1 MSYRGAIPDI
11 PPGSTW
17 IDCAGARS
25 TVRSSVIDPA
35 RYVCFTR
42 ENGARPLRLET
53 VHENDFRREWSAI
66 YDRAAIRSQF
76 TMSLAN
82 LGEFRVFWL
91 PEHRRIMARSVSCT
105 RHFKVPPGAL
115 LVGVYSTPC
124 KTDAFFDDLD
134 ELLRTAADPIAIA
147 DRVRA

>member
-1 MSYRGAIPDI
+1 MSYRDAIADI

-17 IDCAGARS
+17 IDCDGRLA
-25 TVRSSVIDPA
+25 TVRQSASRHVV
-35 RYVCFTR
+35 YSTS
-42 ENGARPLRLET
+42 GAIRPLLAGLLET
-53 VHENDFRREWSAI
+53 IHETQFRARWTPL

-134 ELLRTAADPIAIA
+134 ELLRTAADPVAIA